1 MSFNTGTEHTG
12 LEVLYYTIVIKATGE
27 INDIFRV
34 ILLFTVKNIK

>member
-12 LEVLYYTIVIKATGE
+12 LEVLYYSIVIKATGE
-27 INDIFRV
+27 INDIYPV